1 MKKGKYLITGCAGFI
16 GSHLTKKIF
25 KDHDLILIDD
35 LSEGKLK
42 NLPLN
47 FQKKIIKKK
56 VQDLKNIKDQ
66 KLKGIFH
73 LAAQSSVPLSIS
85 DFYNS
90 SSNNVASSI
99 KVFELAKKFNI
110 PVIYA
115 SSSAIYGDLPK
126 GNDNKKKF
134 SITSPYAQD
143 KLVLE
148 DYAKMSYDVF
158 GVSSVGLRLF
168 NVYGP
173 GQNPNSP
180 YSAVIPIFLNRMKKN
195 QTVIINGGYQTRD
208 FIYVEDV
215 VKIMMLLMNK
225 IQKKKKFNVF
235 NVGTGKSITINYLYK
250 LIKKKLR
257 SKSKFKKRKL
267 DKFDPKKSFGTLK
280 KLNKFLNLKK
290 NFFTKLE
297 NGIEKT
303 LRY

>member
-16 GSHLTKKIF
+16 GSHLAKTIF

-56 VQDLKNIKDQ
+56 IQDLKNIKNQ

-215 VKIMMLLMNK
+215 VKIMILLMNK
-225 IQKKKKFNVF
+225 IQKKNKFNVF

>member
-16 GSHLTKKIF
+16 GSHLAKTIF

-56 VQDLKNIKDQ
+56 IQDLKNIKNQ

-115 SSSAIYGDLPK
+115 SSSAIYGDLPM

-173 GQNPNSP
+173 GQNSNSP

-215 VKIMMLLMNK
+215 VKIMILLMNK

>member
-16 GSHLTKKIF
+16 GSHLTKTIF
-25 KDHDLILIDD
+25 KDHDLILVDD

-42 NLPLN
+42 NLPFNLR
-47 FQKKIIKKK
+47 KKIIKKK
-56 VQDLKNIKDQ
+56 IQNLKNIKSQ
-66 KLKGIFH
+66 NLKGIFH
-73 LAAQSSVPLSIS
+73 LAAQSSVPLSVT

-90 SSNNVASSI
+90 SSNNITSSI
-99 KVFELAKKFNI
+99 KVFELAKKFNV

-115 SSSAIYGDLPK
+115 SSSAIYGDLPM

-195 QTVIINGGYQTRD
+195 QPVTINGGYQTRD

-215 VKIMMLLMNK
+215 VKIMILSMNK
-225 IQKKKKFNVF
+225 MQKKKEFNIF

-257 SKSKFKKRKL
+257 SKSKFKRRKL
-267 DKFDPKKSFGTLK
+267 DKFDPKKSSGTMK
-280 KLNKFLNLKK
+280 RINKFLNLRK
-290 NFFTKLE
+290 NFFTNLE
-297 NGIEKT
+297 NGIEKS